1 MFLETYVT
9 SIICLQQV
17 GPLAGSAGC
26 FFAGGAKEPP
36 PKELSASALG
46 QFWAPRWYFGCP
58 EVCFNGFG
66 GHVEK
71 DLVAI

>member
-1 MFLETYVT
+1 MSLVSYVSSRLAT
-9 SIICLQQV
+9 
-17 GPLAGSAGC
+17 LAGSAGF

-71 DLVAI
+71 DLVAV